1 VAPGDSHPRVESGW
15 IRWQDA
21 GVQINAAVPYDEQQL
36 RATLTFI
43 IRPQVRRVRVYGWIF
58 TAIGLV
64 LVAATLTSPDVS
76 LTVGGVFMVAFG
88 LYFAFG
94 IMPRSISRAISR
106 QPRITRDGYWLTL
119 DDEWLQVT
127 YPLVQSRF
135 RWAGVER
142 IVDTPTAWYVRFSR
156 IQAIAIPKARLSAE
170 QQAEFAGFLAQRQ
183 PVVQA

>member
-1 VAPGDSHPRVESGW
+1 VLADGSHLRVESGW

-36 RATLTFI
+36 RATLTFFLRPQLKRI
-43 IRPQVRRVRVYGWIF
+43 RRSGLICLVCGLVVLALALPAAEFPETVFGLVFVALGVYFVVAIRP
-58 TAIGLV
+58 L
-64 LVAATLTSPDVS
+64 SVS
-76 LTVGGVFMVAFG
+76 L
-88 LYFAFG
+88 
-94 IMPRSISRAISR
+94 AIRR

-135 RWAGVER
+135 RWAGVES

-156 IQAIAIPKARLSAE
+156 IQAVAIPKARLSPE
-170 QQAEFAGFLAQRQ
+170 QQAEFAGLLAQRQ
-183 PVVQA
+183 PVTQG